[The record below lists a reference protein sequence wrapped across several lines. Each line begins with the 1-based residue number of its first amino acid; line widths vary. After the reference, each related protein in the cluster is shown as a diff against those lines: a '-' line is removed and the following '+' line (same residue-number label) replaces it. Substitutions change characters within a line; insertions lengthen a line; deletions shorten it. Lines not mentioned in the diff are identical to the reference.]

1 MIKIEIVT
9 TANEKLKESGF
20 GSLNSCNN
28 ILDSII
34 KMWYNVKLNI
44 ALIENDLY
52 KIVQRKPDLV
62 VLAVKYISCNNGNDI
77 WLSNYFD
84 KYSINYTGSSANI
97 LKFDSDKVYA
107 KEYLKNRDIKTAD
120 FFTAIPNEYKFVNEL
135 PIAFPLFLKPIDS
148 ANGNGIDDFSF
159 VTNFVEFNSKVSSL
173 YDTFKLPILVEDYLD
188 GREFTVSII
197 ETTNKELIISPI
209 EIIPLMST
217 NGLRILGEKAKKD
230 DDEEL
235 IEIIDTN
242 IKLELIKLS
251 SKCFKELGVRD
262 YGRIDIKTNKKGE
275 YFFMEANLIPGM
287 NKGSSYFSQAYKINN
302 SLTYDKVVELLI
314 SKGLDRISWYI
325 NNFRI

>member
-1 MIKIEIVT
+1 M
-9 TANEKLKESGF
+9 
-20 GSLNSCNN
+20 
-28 ILDSII
+28 
-34 KMWYNVKLNI
+34 
-44 ALIENDLY
+44 
-52 KIVQRKPDLV
+52 
-62 VLAVKYISCNNGNDI
+62 
-77 WLSNYFD
+77 
-84 KYSINYTGSSANI
+84 
-97 LKFDSDKVYA
+97 
-107 KEYLKNRDIKTAD
+107 
-120 FFTAIPNEYKFVNEL
+120 
-135 PIAFPLFLKPIDS
+135 
-148 ANGNGIDDFSF
+148 
-159 VTNFVEFNSKVSSL
+159 TNFVEFNSKVSSL

-314 SKGLDRISWYI
+314 SKGLDRIS
-325 NNFRI
+325 